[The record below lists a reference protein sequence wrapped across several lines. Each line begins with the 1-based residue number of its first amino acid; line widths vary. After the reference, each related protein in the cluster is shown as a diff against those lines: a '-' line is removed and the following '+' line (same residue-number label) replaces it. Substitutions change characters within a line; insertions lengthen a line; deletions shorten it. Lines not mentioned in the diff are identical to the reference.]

1 MNHGHGR
8 MTPLVTAKP
17 TIKNHNTMNTL
28 KDFLE
33 EYYTG
38 EPYEVAKQHLYE
50 LLLDLDM
57 LDAFRGGVWGPDDIM
72 DNLEAKE
79 K

>member
-1 MNHGHGR
+1 
-8 MTPLVTAKP
+8 
-17 TIKNHNTMNTL
+17 MNTL

-38 EPYEVAKQHLYE
+38 EPYEVAKGHLYE
-50 LLLDLDM
+50 LLIDLDM
-57 LDAFRGGVWGPDDIM
+57 INAFEGGVWGPDDIM
-72 DNLEAKE
+72 DNLEREE